1 VRVADALAFAPGARG
16 HEIGL
21 APGGALVRVAECLAG
36 EVELEVELAPRPEYG
51 LAAPALVPE
60 DGWVATLGGPARVF
74 LAGGD
79 QLALDGP
86 VARGRVRLRAGER
99 HAFAVHHRPGVRAAP
114 PARLD
119 AADALDDTTAAWRSW
134 SELHGGYAGAY
145 AAETNFGALVLQ
157 ALTYA
162 PSGAVVAAATT
173 SLPERRAGDAN
184 WDYRYAWLRDASFVL
199 NAFWVAAC
207 PDEADRYFQW
217 MARAAGTAT
226 GEGTQVVFGVE
237 GERRL
242 DEAELGHLAGFG
254 GARPVRVGN
263 DAWRQT
269 QLDVYG
275 AVLDAAWAF
284 RERLDADP
292 LVHRFL
298 CGLADGAAA
307 RWGDRDA
314 GIWEDRDCERHNV
327 SSKTMCW
334 LALDRAV
341 RLAERL
347 GAGGGQVARWARE
360 RDRVRDAVLR
370 RGWSD
375 ERGAY
380 VGAFDSPRPRRERAP
395 HAHGRPR
402 RRARRARARDRA
414 RDRARARHRAR
425 PAAAPRGRRRGR
437 LPRLLVLARAVPRA
451 RRRHRSRARRFRGG
465 GRDGRRRRPPR
476 RAGRP
481 GRRRASRERAP
492 GALARLARERGVVH
506 RRGGARPAI
515 DAGWGGARGQGTMS
529 RASMPAAQWSRA

>member
-1 VRVADALAFAPGARG
+1 MAATPAPTRRRRTSARWCS
-16 HEIGL
+16 
-21 APGGALVRVAECLAG
+21 R
-36 EVELEVELAPRPEYG
+36 R
-51 LAAPALVPE
+51 
-60 DGWVATLGGPARVF
+60 
-74 LAGGD
+74 
-79 QLALDGP
+79 
-86 VARGRVRLRAGER
+86 
-99 HAFAVHHRPGVRAAP
+99 
-114 PARLD
+114 
-119 AADALDDTTAAWRSW
+119 
-134 SELHGGYAGAY
+134 
-145 AAETNFGALVLQ
+145 
-157 ALTYA
+157 LTYA

-380 VGAFDSPRPRRERAP
+380 VGAFDSPRLDASVLLMPMVGLVDARDERVLATVRAIERELGTERGLLRRLEDVDEGAFLACSFWLAQC
-395 HAHGRPR
+395 HALAGDT
-402 RRARRARARDRA
+402 DRA
-414 RDRARARHRAR
+414 RDVFE
-425 PAAAPRGRRRGR
+425 AAAATAGDVGLLAEQADPADGALLGNVPQALSHASLVNAAWCIDEVERGRR
-437 LPRLLVLARAVPRA
+437 
-451 RRRHRSRARRFRGG
+451 
-465 GRDGRRRRPPR
+465 
-476 RAGRP
+476 
-481 GRRRASRERAP
+481 
-492 GALARLARERGVVH
+492 
-506 RRGGARPAI
+506 
-515 DAGWGGARGQGTMS
+515 
-529 RASMPAAQWSRA
+529 